1 VAISAF
7 FHKIQFSLQHGQQIT
22 LVAGHWKLPR
32 ASMVAPT
39 RSEVSDADHVSR

>member
-22 LVAGHWKLPR
+22 LVVGHWNYPAQAWLRPR
-32 ASMVAPT
+32 GAK
-39 RSEVSDADHVSR
+39 